1 MSKSKKYYCVKN
13 VNNLLLVN
21 MVEEFKGNKNILLYC
36 LGMAGWSIMI
46 NTISVMLIYFYL
58 PPKNAGLPE
67 LIPQVEIFGI
77 VTLFAVIL
85 ASGRLIDAITDPVIA
100 WLSDSTQSKWGR
112 RVPFMTV
119 SLFPS
124 LIFCTLLFFPPENQ
138 VSSVNYLYL
147 FLVQAGFYISLTL
160 YIVPYNALMPELA
173 HSKDEKL
180 YMSMVLSFMFVAGMI
195 VSSQIPLIAKKL
207 NDLFDFNQV
216 QDSYQW
222 AIILMSVIA
231 FILMSLPLLVVD
243 EKRYCQAVKTKVP
256 LLESL
261 RKVLSNK
268 KFLIFLIADASFFVS
283 LAIISSGIL
292 YYVKVLLGL
301 SEELGSVALAVMI
314 GVSLLCYPLVMRLS
328 KKFGKKILII
338 ISFLIFSFL
347 FAFIAF
353 MGKINISPMFQLY
366 FLALVA
372 AFPIAVLGIL
382 PYNLVADIAQ
392 LDAEQTGSKTEGMYF
407 AIRTF
412 SDKFGQ
418 TLGVSIF
425 AVFTIFGK
433 DPGNDLGIRY
443 TAWTGFAI
451 CLFAAL
457 MFRNFKE

>member
-1 MSKSKKYYCVKN
+1 VKN
-13 VNNLLLVN
+13 VDNFILAI
-21 MVEEFKGNKNILLYC
+21 MTEEFKGNRNILFYSF
-36 LGMAGWSIMI
+36 GMAGWSILI

-67 LIPQVEIFGI
+67 LIPQVEVFGI
-77 VTLFAVIL
+77 FTLFAIIL
-85 ASGRLIDAITDPVIA
+85 ASGRLIDAITDPIIA
-100 WLSDSTQSKWGR
+100 WLSDSTQTKWGR
-112 RVPFMTV
+112 RVPFMAV

-124 LIFCTLLFFPPENQ
+124 FIFCTLLFFPPDNQ

-147 FLVQAGFYISLTL
+147 FLIQSGFYVSLTL

-173 HSKDEKL
+173 SSKDEKL
-180 YMSMVLSFMFVAGMI
+180 NMSMILSFMFVTGII

-207 NDLFDFNQV
+207 NDLFNFNQM

-231 FILMSLPLLVVD
+231 FILMTLPLLVVD
-243 EKRYCQAVKTKVP
+243 EKRYCQAVTTKEP
-256 LLESL
+256 FLKSL

-314 GVSLLCYPLVMRLS
+314 FASLLCYPLVMRLS

-338 ISFLIFSFL
+338 VSFLIFSFL
-347 FAFIAF
+347 FAFIAS
-353 MGKINISPMFQLY
+353 MGKINFPPVFQLY

-392 LDAEQTGSKTEGMYF
+392 VDAEQTGTKTEGMYF

-443 TAWTGFAI
+443 TAWSGFAI
-451 CLFAAL
+451 CLFAAII
-457 MFRNFKE
+457 FRNFRE